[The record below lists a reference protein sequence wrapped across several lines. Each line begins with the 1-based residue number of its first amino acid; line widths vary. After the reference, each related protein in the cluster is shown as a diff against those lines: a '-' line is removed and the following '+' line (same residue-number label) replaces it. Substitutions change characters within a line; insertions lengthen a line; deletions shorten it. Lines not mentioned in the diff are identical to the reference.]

1 MGEAASAGSPIW
13 KLTDALPD
21 SVAPHFRLTPALV
34 RLARPEEGGTGGN
47 HGDAPAAPCYPAP
60 VRIAFAL
67 PRPDPTQGGGSTLYA
82 GRMAASLRQLGHEV
96 SVTQDD
102 DPAFPPGAVPIV
114 DGLLLPAL
122 LPRLDELVR
131 RDAVA
136 LVFHPTA
143 RAGRDPAA
151 RPAVQAAEKTMLPAL
166 RRVVATSAAV
176 AARLVEE
183 FGAASGAVHTVAPG
197 LDPLP
202 RSPGNANG
210 PCRILSVGVLTPRK
224 GHDLLLRALARL
236 GDLDWTLDIAGADGR
251 DPAHAAALQDM
262 IAALG
267 LQPRVTLRRNP
278 GAPALEA
285 LWHDADVFA
294 SPSRWEGY
302 PAAVAEALRRGLPM
316 LVGAG
321 GAAAALA
328 PAAAS
333 LACALDDEPTLS
345 KCLRRLVFDRA
356 LRTDMAAASW
366 AAGQEMPGWPGQA
379 AQLDTIL
386 RG

>member
-1 MGEAASAGSPIW
+1 M
-13 KLTDALPD
+13 
-21 SVAPHFRLTPALV
+21 
-34 RLARPEEGGTGGN
+34 
-47 HGDAPAAPCYPAP
+47 
-60 VRIAFAL
+60 RIAFAL
-67 PRPDPTQGGGSTLYA
+67 PHPDPAQGGSSTLYA
-82 GRMAASLRQLGHEV
+82 ARMAETLRDLGHEV

-102 DPAFPPGAVPIV
+102 NPAFPPGTVPIV
-114 DGLLLPAL
+114 DGLLLPAM
-122 LPRLDELVR
+122 LPRLEELVQ

-143 RAGRDPAA
+143 RAGRNPAA
-151 RPAVQAAEKTMLPAL
+151 RPAVQAAEKAMLPAL
-166 RRVVATSAAV
+166 RRIVATSAEV
-176 AARLVEE
+176 AARLVDG
-183 FGAASGAVHTVAPG
+183 FGAPAGAVHTVAPG

-202 RSPGNANG
+202 RSPGNPGG

-251 DPAHAAALQDM
+251 DPAHAGALQELV
-262 IAALG
+262 AALG
-267 LQPRVTLRRNP
+267 LQPRVTLHRNP
-278 GAPALEA
+278 GAAALDA

-302 PAAVAEALRRGLPM
+302 PAAVAEALRRGLP
-316 LVGAG
+316 LLIGAG

-345 KCLRRLVFDRA
+345 KCLRRLVYDRG

-366 AAGQEMPGWPGQA
+366 AAGQHLPGWAEQA
-379 AQLDTIL
+379 AQLDAVL
-386 RG
+386 RS

>member
-1 MGEAASAGSPIW
+1 MP
-13 KLTDALPD
+13 LRCRLP
-21 SVAPHFRLTPALV
+21 S
-34 RLARPEEGGTGGN
+34 RPPPLKGPPPLKRK
-47 HGDAPAAPCYPAP
+47 DAAPSGSKVTLNPARANPRP

-67 PRPDPTQGGGSTLYA
+67 PRPDPTGGGSSTLYA
-82 GRMAASLRQLGHEV
+82 DRMAANLGELGHEV
-96 SVTQDD
+96 SVTQAD
-102 DPAFPPGAVPIV
+102 DPAFSPGAVPIV

-122 LPRLDELVR
+122 LPRLEELVR

-151 RPAVQAAEKTMLPAL
+151 RPAVQAAEKAMLPAL
-166 RRVVATSAAV
+166 RRVVATSAEV
-176 AARLVEE
+176 AGRLVEE
-183 FGAASGAVHTVAPG
+183 FGIAAGAVHTVAPG

-202 RSPGNANG
+202 RSPGNVGG

-251 DPAHAAALQDM
+251 DPAHAGALREM
-262 IAALG
+262 TVALG
-267 LQPRVTLRRNP
+267 LHARVALRRNP
-278 GAPALEA
+278 GAAALDA
-285 LWHDADVFA
+285 LWQGADLFA

-302 PAAVAEALRRGLPM
+302 PTAVAEALRRGLP
-316 LVGAG
+316 LLIGAG

-345 KCLRRLVFDRA
+345 KCLRRLVYDRA

-366 AAGQEMPGWPGQA
+366 DAGQDLPGWAEQA
-379 AQLDTIL
+379 AQLDTVL